1 MNKIRRIMTP
11 VMAIVLVLCIGYFSG
26 MSKTSAWFYDSGVID
41 SGDSFVFG
49 NLSVNTKFVINHSV
63 LFEAT
68 TKLADENE
76 KFFDKAVN
84 FDDVNVANSGTV
96 PARVYINIDV
106 TNGAKGYRWFVYT
119 DDMLINGSIKETIK
133 ANVKDLTKAG
143 LDEYNSSKYVLLAPG
158 ESKVVRIASWV
169 EYDDVSA
176 ELMKGEGES
185 LTIATRIYMTATQ
198 NTDGIID

>member
-84 FDDVNVANSGTV
+84 FDDVNVANSGNV
-96 PARVYINIDV
+96 PARVYINIEV

-176 ELMKGEGES
+176 ELMKGES

>member
-133 ANVKDLTKAG
+133 ANVKNLTKAG

-176 ELMKGEGES
+176 ELMKGES

>member
-176 ELMKGEGES
+176 ELMKGEP
-185 LTIATRIYMTATQ
+185 LAIATRIYMTATQ

>member
-158 ESKVVRIASWV
+158 EPKVVRIASWV

-176 ELMKGEGES
+176 ELMKGES

>member
-26 MSKTSAWFYDSGVID
+26 MSKTSAWFYDSGIID

-133 ANVKDLTKAG
+133 ANVKDLTKSG
-143 LDEYNSSKYVLLAPG
+143 LDEYNSSKYVLLAPS

-176 ELMKGEGES
+176 ELMKGES

>member
-133 ANVKDLTKAG
+133 ANVKNLTKAE

-176 ELMKGEGES
+176 ELMKGES

>member
-143 LDEYNSSKYVLLAPG
+143 LDEYNRSKYVLLAPG

-176 ELMKGEGES
+176 ELMKGES

>member
-158 ESKVVRIASWV
+158 ESKAVRIASWV

-176 ELMKGEGES
+176 ELMKGES

>member
-176 ELMKGEGES
+176 ELMKGES

-198 NTDGIID
+198 NTDGIFD

>member
-76 KFFDKAVN
+76 KFFDKEVN

-133 ANVKDLTKAG
+133 ANVKDLTKSG

-176 ELMKGEGES
+176 ELMKGES

>member
-119 DDMLINGSIKETIK
+119 DDMLIDGSIKETIK
-133 ANVKDLTKAG
+133 ANVKDLTKSG

-176 ELMKGEGES
+176 ELMKGES

>member
-133 ANVKDLTKAG
+133 ANVKGLTKAE

-176 ELMKGEGES
+176 ELMKGES

>member
-133 ANVKDLTKAG
+133 ANVKDLTKSG
-143 LDEYNSSKYVLLAPG
+143 LDEYNSSKYVLLTPG

-176 ELMKGEGES
+176 ELMKGES

>member
-1 MNKIRRIMTP
+1 MNKIKRIMTP

-76 KFFDKAVN
+76 KLFDGAVN
-84 FDDVNVANSGTV
+84 FDDINVANSGTV

-119 DDMLINGSIKETIK
+119 DDMLVNGSIKETIK

-143 LDEYNSSKYVLLAPG
+143 LDNYNSSKYVLLAPG
-158 ESKVVRIASWV
+158 ETKVVKIASWV

-176 ELMKGEGES
+176 ALMKGES

-198 NTDGIID
+198 NTDGIIG

>member
-84 FDDVNVANSGTV
+84 FDDVNVTNSGTV

-133 ANVKDLTKAG
+133 ANVKDLTKSG

-176 ELMKGEGES
+176 ELMKGES

>member
-1 MNKIRRIMTP
+1 MNKIKRIMAP
-11 VMAIVLVLCIGYFSG
+11 VMAIILVLCVGYFSG

-76 KFFDKAVN
+76 KLFDKAVN
-84 FDDVNVANSGTV
+84 FDDINVANSGTV

-106 TNGAKGYRWFVYT
+106 TNGANGYRWFVYT
-119 DDMLINGSIKETIK
+119 DDMLVNGSIKETIR
-133 ANVKDLTKAG
+133 ANVKNLTKAE
-143 LDEYNSSKYVLLAPG
+143 LDKYNSSKYVLLAPG
-158 ESKVVRIASWV
+158 ESKVVKIASWV

-176 ELMKGEGES
+176 ELMKGES

-198 NTDGIID
+198 NTDGIIG

>member
-176 ELMKGEGES
+176 ELMKGET

>member
-133 ANVKDLTKAG
+133 ANVKDLTKAE
-143 LDEYNSSKYVLLAPG
+143 LDEYNSSKYVLLAPS

-176 ELMKGEGES
+176 ELMKGES

>member
-133 ANVKDLTKAG
+133 ANVKDLTKSG

-176 ELMKGEGES
+176 ELMKGES
-185 LTIATRIYMTATQ
+185 LTIATRIYITATQ

>member
-133 ANVKDLTKAG
+133 ANVKDLTKSG

-176 ELMKGEGES
+176 ELMKGES
-185 LTIATRIYMTATQ
+185 LTNATRIYMTATQ

>member
-1 MNKIRRIMTP
+1 MIKIRRIMTP

-84 FDDVNVANSGTV
+84 FDDVNVATSMSQTV
-96 PARVYINIDV
+96 QRVIVGLYIPMICLS
-106 TNGAKGYRWFVYT
+106 TEA
-119 DDMLINGSIKETIK
+119 
-133 ANVKDLTKAG
+133 
-143 LDEYNSSKYVLLAPG
+143 
-158 ESKVVRIASWV
+158 
-169 EYDDVSA
+169 
-176 ELMKGEGES
+176 
-185 LTIATRIYMTATQ
+185 
-198 NTDGIID
+198 

>member
-96 PARVYINIDV
+96 TARVYINIDV

-176 ELMKGEGES
+176 ELMKGES

>member
-176 ELMKGEGES
+176 KLMKGES

>member
-49 NLSVNTKFVINHSV
+49 NLSVNTKFVKNHSV

-133 ANVKDLTKAG
+133 ANVKDLTKSG

-176 ELMKGEGES
+176 ELMKGES

>member
-41 SGDSFVFG
+41 SGDRFVFG

-133 ANVKDLTKAG
+133 ANVKDLTKSG

-176 ELMKGEGES
+176 ELMKGES

>member
-119 DDMLINGSIKETIK
+119 DDMIINGSIKETIK

-176 ELMKGEGES
+176 ELMKGES

>member
-41 SGDSFVFG
+41 SGDSFIFG

-176 ELMKGEGES
+176 ELMKGES

>member
-84 FDDVNVANSGTV
+84 FDDVNVADSGTV

-133 ANVKDLTKAG
+133 ANVKDLTKSG

-176 ELMKGEGES
+176 ELMKGES

>member
-176 ELMKGEGES
+176 ELMKGES
-185 LTIATRIYMTATQ
+185 FTIATRIYMTATQ